1 MRVNDQLKANTCIA
15 GHWRVPAAVHS
26 GATHPFTQIYPAT
39 EVVFV
44 CRREGGSIEV
54 KKCEA
59 RRWHVVNAL

>member
-15 GHWRVPAAVHS
+15 GHWRVPAA
-26 GATHPFTQIYPAT
+26 AHPFTEIYPAT

-59 RRWHVVNAL
+59 RK